1 MRISDWSSD
10 VCSSDLLKAY
20 QDSYRSNTE
29 EWDELTSKTAQYI
42 ILGLSSIP
50 AVSAAVKG
58 SRIPAALLGRAGIE
72 GPSYI
77 ESQRDWNRA
86 NDYHIEQRLEQLD
99 RGCVKL
105 INPRYW
111 KFRDRK

>member
-1 MRISDWSSD
+1 MRVEDSRNYLPPRLTYASAWDNPK
-10 VCSSDLLKAY
+10 LLKAY
-20 QDSYRSNTE
+20 QDSYRSNAE
-29 EWDELTSKTAQYI
+29 EWDALTSKTAQYI

-58 SRIPAALLGRAGIE
+58 SRIPAALLGIAGIE

-86 NDYHIEQRLEQLD
+86 NEIGRASCRERVCQ
-99 RGCVKL
+99 
-105 INPRYW
+105 
-111 KFRDRK
+111 

>member
-20 QDSYRSNTE
+20 QDSYRSNAE
-29 EWDELTSKTAQYI
+29 EWDALTSKTAQYI

-58 SRIPAALLGRAGIE
+58 SRIPAALLGIAGIE

-77 ESQRDWNRA
+77 ESQRDW
-86 NDYHIEQRLEQLD
+86 
-99 RGCVKL
+99 K
-105 INPRYW
+105 
-111 KFRDRK
+111 DRKIVVSGKSVSVRVDLGVRCIL

>member
-10 VCSSDLLKAY
+10 VCSSDL
-20 QDSYRSNTE
+20 QDSYRSNAE
-29 EWDELTSKTAQYI
+29 EWDALTSKTAQYI

-58 SRIPAALLGRAGIE
+58 SRIPAALLGIAGIE

-86 NDYHIEQRLEQLD
+86 NVYHIEQRLEQLD
-99 RGCVKL
+99 R
-105 INPRYW
+105 
-111 KFRDRK
+111 DRKSTRLNSSH